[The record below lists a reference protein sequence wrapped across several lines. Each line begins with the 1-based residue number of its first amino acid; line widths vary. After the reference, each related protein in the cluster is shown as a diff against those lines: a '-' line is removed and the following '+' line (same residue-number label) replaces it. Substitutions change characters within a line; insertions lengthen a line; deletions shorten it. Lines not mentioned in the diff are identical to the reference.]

1 MDISIIKNEKQY
13 QTYLKRMHEIFDAKN
28 GTPEGDELDLLA
40 LVIEK
45 YEDEH
50 YPIEDPDP
58 IKVIQFMMEQRNMNR
73 KGFGLVIKSQ
83 SRATEI
89 LKRQR
94 PLTLAMIRRIHGQL
108 GIPAEILIKDYK
120 LAN

>member
-1 MDISIIKNEKQY
+1 MEITIIKSKNQY
-13 QTYLKRMHEIFDAKN
+13 NAYLKRMHEIFDAKN

-50 YPIEDPDP
+50 YPIEAPDP
-58 IKVIQFMMEQRNMNR
+58 IKVIQFMMEQMNMNK

-89 LKRQR
+89 LKKKR
-94 PLTLAMIRRIHGQL
+94 PLTLAMIRRIHGHL

>member
-13 QTYLKRMHEIFDAKN
+13 QTYLKLMHEIFDAKH

-50 YPIEDPDP
+50 YP
-58 IKVIQFMMEQRNMNR
+58 M
-73 KGFGLVIKSQ
+73 
-83 SRATEI
+83 
-89 LKRQR
+89 
-94 PLTLAMIRRIHGQL
+94 
-108 GIPAEILIKDYK
+108 
-120 LAN
+120 